1 MPRTKMASS
10 HQTSLSLLVVAML
23 LTSCGQNPAVTIHP
37 TPENL
42 PEIED
47 QRFVLQHGLVDT
59 LRYANPDE
67 YDKITIG
74 VEEGDAQDMIGSIT
88 DLASDHRGTLYV
100 LDDAYSNV
108 RAYDYDGN
116 LIGIFGSAGEGPGE
130 FYKPWNVAVV
140 DGGNTIIVSSLSS
153 TRINL
158 FTRQQST
165 FSFRSSFTR
174 EGAGAGMCAMNGYI
188 FLISDIPGVDGIIH
202 RYTLDGEREV
212 SFGHRYQASEPFVQQ
227 SLSHRGYLA
236 CNEEHDV
243 VAWIRNFV
251 PILTGYSSEGDLKW
265 QVRFADFQPK
275 QVESG
280 LNSEGR
286 ARVHYSNPQSGQ
298 SIFLNLFSDSGSGFY
313 VLYATFYAT
322 SEAELKGKPH
332 MFRFNAMTG
341 LGQEIANAGPP
352 IPRLVDGEYFVSFS
366 STPYARFTIYRP
378 SRRSTS

>member
-1 MPRTKMASS
+1 MPRTVMTRS
-10 HQTSLSLLVVAML
+10 HQKPLSLLVFATL
-23 LTSCGQNPAVTIHP
+23 LASCNQNPAVTVHP

-47 QRFVLQHGLVDT
+47 QRFVLQHGLVDS
-59 LRYANPDE
+59 LRYANPDDYE
-67 YDKITIG
+67 KIAVG
-74 VEEGDAQDMIGSIT
+74 VEEGDAQDMIGSIS
-88 DLASDHRGTLYV
+88 DLASDHKGTLYV
-100 LDDAYSNV
+100 LDDAYSHV

-130 FYKPWNVAVV
+130 FYRPWNVAVI
-140 DGGNTIIVSSLSS
+140 DDGNTIIVSSFSS
-153 TRINL
+153 RRINL

-165 FSFRSSFTR
+165 FSFRSSFTK
-174 EGAGAGMCAMNGYI
+174 EGAGASMCAMNGYI

-212 SFGHRYQASEPFVQQ
+212 SFGHRYQASDPFVQQ
-227 SLSHRGYLA
+227 SLSHRGNLA

-243 VAWIRNFV
+243 VAWIRNYV
-251 PILTGYSSEGDLKW
+251 PILTAYSSDGDLKW
-265 QVRFADFQPK
+265 QVRFADFQPR

-286 ARVHYSNPQSGQ
+286 ARVNYSGPQPGQ
-298 SIFLNLFSDSGSGFY
+298 SLFFNLFSDSGSGFY
-313 VLYATFYAT
+313 VVYATFGADG
-322 SEAELKGKPH
+322 KGKPH

-352 IPRLVDGEYFVSFS
+352 IPQLVDGEYFVTYTS
-366 STPYARFTIYRP
+366 SPYVRFTIHRP
-378 SRRSTS
+378 RKGGT